1 MIAATCE
8 VELDGVLLPSTPFDA
23 AAGRPVALDPL
34 TIEWGRTGATDQP
47 DTETCG
53 FTVRVFD
60 PPADVLSVVH
70 TGTDVQVWAAG
81 DIPTGE
87 AGAGAY
93 TDPGFDTI
101 LDGPAPANRVQ
112 TSGGVSTV
120 AGHTVIVTPAAG

>member
-47 DTETCG
+47 DTE
-53 FTVRVFD
+53 
-60 PPADVLSVVH
+60 
-70 TGTDVQVWAAG
+70 TDVQVWAAG